1 MTRGAMTR
9 DKAIAIA
16 RESWAAFNRMPLT
29 EWRSYVNAL
38 TLGED
43 ERCRQAA
50 LARMEMNFTVA
61 REAGHK

>member
-1 MTRGAMTR
+1 MTR

-38 TLGED
+38 TLGQD
-43 ERCRQAA
+43 ERWRQAA
-50 LARMEMNFTVA
+50 LAWMEMNFIVA
-61 REAGHK
+61 REAGMK